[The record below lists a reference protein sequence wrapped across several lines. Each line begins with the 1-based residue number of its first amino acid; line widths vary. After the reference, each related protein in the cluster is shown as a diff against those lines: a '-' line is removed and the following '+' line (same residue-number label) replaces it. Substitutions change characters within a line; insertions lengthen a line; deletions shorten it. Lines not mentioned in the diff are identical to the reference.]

1 MPDADALKQNTTQE
15 RPANAT
21 WKKQRMTQRDISE
34 EAAENEEGKR
44 KEKEKKK
51 KKRKNAHPMQRFLL
65 ASGSSQT

>member
-51 KKRKNAHPMQRFLL
+51 GKNAHPMQRFLL